1 MIPVSGPGT
10 RATLPGP
17 GECGAD
23 HRGLANRRNA
33 STTHRDGPTL
43 AGVDDPAPEH
53 LPVPDPDRLRA
64 SDQDRHRV
72 AERLHSA
79 AAEGRLTLDELGER
93 LETLYTARTHG
104 ELVPLTRDL
113 PDPVGRPAPV
123 AATGTSGG
131 QVVSVAVMSGC
142 DRTGEW
148 VVPAQHTALAFM
160 GGINLD
166 LRHAV
171 FAAPR
176 VTITAVAIMG
186 GIEITVPH
194 DMDVEVTGIGF
205 MGAFE
210 GRGSDA
216 RPGGV
221 RVRVNGIAFMGGVEV
236 KRADPVDHAAAV
248 EPEK

>member
-1 MIPVSGPGT
+1 MIASAARTTAACAPAG
-10 RATLPGP
+10 
-17 GECGAD
+17 
-23 HRGLANRRNA
+23 A
-33 STTHRDGPTL
+33 STTQLDGPTL
-43 AGVDDPAPEH
+43 VDVDDPAPDN

-72 AERLHSA
+72 AERLHAA

-93 LETLYTARTHG
+93 LETLYAARTYG

-113 PDPVGRPAPV
+113 PDPDGRSGPVPV
-123 AATGTSGG
+123 AAAGSSGG

-142 DRTGEW
+142 DRAGEW
-148 VVPAQHTALAFM
+148 VVPAQHTAVAFM
-160 GGINLD
+160 GGVNLD

-171 FAAPR
+171 FAAPQ

-186 GIEITVPH
+186 GIDITVPH
-194 DMDVEVTGIGF
+194 DMDVEVNGFGF

-210 GRGSDA
+210 GHGAGS

-221 RVRVNGIAFMGGVEV
+221 KLRINGVAFMGGVDV
-236 KRADPVDHAAAV
+236 KRAKPVDPAPVV
-248 EPEK
+248 ELEK